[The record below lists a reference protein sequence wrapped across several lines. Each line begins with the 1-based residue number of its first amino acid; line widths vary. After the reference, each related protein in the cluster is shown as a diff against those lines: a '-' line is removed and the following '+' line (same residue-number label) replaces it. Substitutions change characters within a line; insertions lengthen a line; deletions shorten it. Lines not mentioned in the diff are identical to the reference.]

1 MPMAGVGLFGMTM
14 GLMAP
19 MMTLVLHVIFGAVL
33 GVTYHMRA
41 APATLAQ

>member
-1 MPMAGVGLFGMTM
+1 
-14 GLMAP
+14 
-19 MMTLVLHVIFGAVL
+19 VLHVIFGAVL